1 MRTYLRD
8 GTFPPDQLDAALRR
22 TIPTIFNIGSFEVGC
37 FGIRRIGYSDALE
50 KALHAS
56 TTLYYPLPNA
66 ASHEPLPLAPRTKN
80 SKRSGD
86 HVDLVHSDDCSH
98 VIASSGPSSKRR
110 RRNSSVEDES

>member
-66 ASHEPLPLAPRTKN
+66 ASPRT
-80 SKRSGD
+80 
-86 HVDLVHSDDCSH
+86 
-98 VIASSGPSSKRR
+98 IASSPQDEKQQAKRR
-110 RRNSSVEDES
+110 SCRPGTLR